1 MPKKQSADAEPTFEE
16 ALTKLE
22 GIVEKLEEGDI
33 PLADLVANYE
43 AGTKLLRQCQEKLDL
58 AEQKIEQLKQ
68 DGNALTL
75 EPFEA

>member
-1 MPKKQSADAEPTFEE
+1 MPNKRSTDADPTFEE

-22 GIVEKLEEGDI
+22 SIVENLEEGDI

-43 AGTKLLRQCQEKLDL
+43 AGTKLLRLCQEKLDL

-68 DGNALTL
+68 DGDALTL